1 MDVFYGKVDMILS
14 AMRSIPFPELTSLEI
29 ICFTVISFHPVDD
42 KNLRDKTLEWLVKGC
57 LMPKLETITVKCE

>member
-29 ICFTVISFHPVDD
+29 ICFTVRSFFI
-42 KNLRDKTLEWLVKGC
+42 L
-57 LMPKLETITVKCE
+57 